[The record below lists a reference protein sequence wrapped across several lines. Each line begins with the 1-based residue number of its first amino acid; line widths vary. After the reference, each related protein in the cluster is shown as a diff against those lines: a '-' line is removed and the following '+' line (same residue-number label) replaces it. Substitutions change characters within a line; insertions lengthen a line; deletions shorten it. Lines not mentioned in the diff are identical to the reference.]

1 MTLNIEKTF
10 INISSLNL
18 AELRLKSDDFK
29 SLTISDKTGIIISH
43 LTVDSAREAGLVI
56 SPNLLKA
63 QQIRGIAFF
72 YILLVVIFSTILKKE
87 KIKFDETIIQSYL
100 FQSFKYFNEKEKMTI
115 IERAIGTVKKFFQDT
130 KKNPFA
136 KELAENVMKT
146 TQGYLAA
153 NGKNYKLKTGYNT
166 NFEEIFS
173 VIMKSCLDIVN

>member
-87 KIKFDETIIQSYL
+87 KIKLSDLYNIKIIYLNYLYHFLKQLVYLYSYTSIR
-100 FQSFKYFNEKEKMTI
+100 Q
-115 IERAIGTVKKFFQDT
+115 V
-130 KKNPFA
+130 
-136 KELAENVMKT
+136 
-146 TQGYLAA
+146 
-153 NGKNYKLKTGYNT
+153 YN
-166 NFEEIFS
+166 
-173 VIMKSCLDIVN
+173 